1 MGAAAFW
8 IGLAAFLIAA
18 MYFRSRSETTKHET
32 LRQIVE
38 KTGQVD
44 ERQLKALFE
53 PPPNAFTRV
62 PPPGGGYR
70 ALRIFGL
77 LLLFIAAGLLIFFTI
92 LGWSTAQSWKVAAVG
107 YGAASL
113 VALVGAGLSFTARF
127 LPRPLN
133 NADPGPGTSG

>member
-18 MYFRSRSETTKHET
+18 MYFRSRSEAVKHQT

-44 ERQLKALFE
+44 ERQLKSLFE

-70 ALRIFGL
+70 AMRIFGL
-77 LLLFIAAGLLIFFTI
+77 LLLFIAAGLCIFFTL
-92 LGWSTAQSWKVAAVG
+92 LGGSGAQPWKVAAIG
-107 YGAASL
+107 YGAASI
-113 VALVGAGLSFTARF
+113 VALVGAGLSLTARF
-127 LPRPLN
+127 LPQPLA
-133 NADPGPGTSG
+133 NAHDGQGTSG

>member
-8 IGLAAFLIAA
+8 ISLAAFLIAA
-18 MYFRSRSETTKHET
+18 MYFRSRSEATKHET

-70 ALRIFGL
+70 AMRIFGL

-92 LGWSTAQSWKVAAVG
+92 LGWSRPQLWNVAAIG
-107 YGAASL
+107 YGAASI
-113 VALVGAGLSFTARF
+113 VALVGAGLSLTARF
-127 LPRPLN
+127 LPQPLA
-133 NADPGPGTSG
+133 NAHDGPGTSG